1 MNEEIKQR
9 LLTYLD
15 SVEGSIEK
23 AVDFTSD
30 QVPLYVQE
38 LCHYG
43 AVSNAIP
50 AVLILAAWLG
60 LFIVA
65 VAVNVA
71 ARNEKADDR
80 WGCFGLTL
88 FAFVVGSAFCGLG
101 ICKCGAEAYKAA
113 YCPRVYVVEQIHE
126 LVK

>member
-1 MNEEIKQR
+1 MNDEIKQR

-50 AVLILAAWLG
+50 AAMILALWLG
-60 LFIVA
+60 LFIAA

-71 ARNEKADDR
+71 ARKEKADDR
-80 WGCFGLTL
+80 LGVFGLSM
-88 FAFVVGSAFCGLG
+88 FALIVGSAFCGAG
-101 ICKCGAEAYKAA
+101 FCDFGSEAYKAA